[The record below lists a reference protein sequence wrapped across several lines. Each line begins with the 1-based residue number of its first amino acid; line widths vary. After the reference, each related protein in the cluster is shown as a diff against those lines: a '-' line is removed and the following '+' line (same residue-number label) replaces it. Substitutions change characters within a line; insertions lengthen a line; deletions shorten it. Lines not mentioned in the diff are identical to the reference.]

1 MLLPHHNPPFANV
14 EVRRPSYA
22 RIMSAD
28 FGKRLQ
34 EVRKRRGLTQRQLAS
49 ESGVS
54 LSLIRKLEQGERA
67 DTRLETARRL
77 AQTLRVPTTSLMAD
91 REEERQTA
99 PGAGDRWKA
108 VRRAL
113 VAPVRADGV
122 SEEPTVTGVQE
133 ALESALPLFSGDRFA
148 ELSVILPSLLRDADL
163 IAESGPEG
171 RAVRVRLS
179 QLTGWLLTQT
189 RQFEAADV
197 ALSRSLE
204 ESSDRLQAAATV
216 STQCWL
222 LLRRGR
228 LAEARE
234 LATRWAD
241 EVEPRISRA
250 TPAEL
255 SAWGW
260 LLLRASAAAIRD
272 NRPGEA
278 DDALRYANSAAVAMG
293 REFAPRNDFLQAFGP
308 VTVTLKRAENAMIV
322 DKPDLVLKLSARIPT
337 GGMRPTSN
345 NRNRHLLDVAEAHAR
360 SRDYVKTVEVL
371 QRIRADAPQW
381 LPNQRYARDI
391 FGRVIARRRTL
402 TTDMRELADAIG
414 VPV

>member
-1 MLLPHHNPPFANV
+1 
-14 EVRRPSYA
+14 
-22 RIMSAD
+22 MSANL
-28 FGKRLQ
+28 GKRLQ
-34 EVRKRRGLTQRQLAS
+34 VVRKRRGMTQRQLAD

-54 LSLIRKLEQGERA
+54 LSLVRKLEQGERA

-77 AQTLRVPTTSLMAD
+77 AQALRVPTTKLIAD
-91 REEERQTA
+91 HVDE
-99 PGAGDRWKA
+99 PGAASGVDDPWNG

-113 VAPVRADGV
+113 VAPVRTGEGPA
-122 SEEPTVTGVQE
+122 EEPTVDGVRD
-133 ALESALPLFSGDRFA
+133 AVESALPLFSGDRCA
-148 ELSVILPSLLRDADL
+148 ELSEILPPLLRDADL
-163 IAESGPEG
+163 VAEQGPAG

-179 QLTGWLLTQT
+179 HLTGWLLTQT
-189 RQFEAADV
+189 RQFESADI

-222 LLRRGR
+222 LLRLGR

-234 LATRWAD
+234 LAIRWAD

-278 DDALRYANSAAVAMG
+278 EEALRYAHSAAVAMG
-293 REFAPRNDFLQAFGP
+293 REFAPRDDFLQAYGP
-308 VTVTLKRAENAMIV
+308 VTVALKRAENAMIA

-360 SRDYVKTVEVL
+360 ARDYTSTVEVL
-371 QRIRADAPQW
+371 QRIHTDAPQW

-391 FGRVIARRRTL
+391 FGRVIGRRRQRASL
-402 TTDMRELADAIG
+402 FSW
-414 VPV
+414 PVAAVLSDHG

>member
-1 MLLPHHNPPFANV
+1 MSANV
-14 EVRRPSYA
+14 
-22 RIMSAD
+22 
-28 FGKRLQ
+28 GKRLQ
-34 EVRKRRGLTQRQLAS
+34 EVRKRRGMTQRQLAS
-49 ESGVS
+49 ASGVS

-67 DTRLETARRL
+67 DTRLETARQL
-77 AQTLRVPTTSLMAD
+77 AQALRIPTTTLIAEHQDEPETASGAD
-91 REEERQTA
+91 DHWE
-99 PGAGDRWKA
+99 P
-108 VRRAL
+108 VRRTL
-113 VAPVRADGV
+113 MAPVRVDGV
-122 SEEPTVTGVQE
+122 AEEPTVHGVRE

-148 ELSVILPSLLRDADL
+148 ELSVILPPLLRDADL
-163 IAESGPEG
+163 IAENCPEG

-189 RQFEAADV
+189 RQFDAADV

-234 LATRWAD
+234 LAMRWAD

-272 NRPGEA
+272 NRPGDAE
-278 DDALRYANSAAVAMG
+278 DALRYANSAAVAMG
-293 REFAPRNDFLQAFGP
+293 REFAPRDDFLQAFGP
-308 VTVTLKRAENAMIV
+308 VTVALKRAENAVIV

-345 NRNRHLLDVAEAHAR
+345 NRNRHLLDVAEAYAR
-360 SRDYVKTVEVL
+360 SRDYAKTVEIL
-371 QRIRADAPQW
+371 RGIRADAPQW
-381 LPNQRYARDI
+381 LPHQRYARDI
-391 FGRVIARRRTL
+391 FGRVIAHRRTL
-402 TTDMRELADAIG
+402 TSEMRELADAIG

>member
-1 MLLPHHNPPFANV
+1 
-14 EVRRPSYA
+14 
-22 RIMSAD
+22 MSAEI
-28 FGKRLQ
+28 GRRLQ
-34 EVRKRRGLTQRQLAS
+34 EVRKRRGMTQRQLAS

-54 LSLIRKLEQGERA
+54 LSLIRKLEQGERV

-77 AQTLRVPTTSLMAD
+77 AHTLRVPTTNLLAGQED
-91 REEERQTA
+91 EGEAA
-99 PGAGDRWKA
+99 PGAPDRWEA

-113 VAPVRADGV
+113 VAPVRTDELG
-122 SEEPTVTGVQE
+122 EEPTVGGVRE
-133 ALESALPLFSGDRFA
+133 AVESALPLFSGDRFA
-148 ELSVILPSLLRDADL
+148 ELSVILPPLLRDADL
-163 IAESGPEG
+163 IADSGTEG

-197 ALSRSLE
+197 ALTRSLDDA
-204 ESSDRLQAAATV
+204 SDRLQAAATV
-216 STQCWL
+216 NTQCWL

-228 LAEARE
+228 LAEARQ

-278 DDALRYANSAAVAMG
+278 EEALRYANSAAVAMG
-293 REFAPRNDFLQAFGP
+293 HEFAPHDDFLQAFGP
-308 VTVTLKRAENAMIV
+308 VTVSLKRAENALIV

-360 SRDYVKTVEVL
+360 SRDYTKTVEVL
-371 QRIRADAPQW
+371 QGIRADAPQW

-391 FGRVIARRRTL
+391 FSRVIGRRRTL
-402 TTDMRELADAIG
+402 TPEMRSLADAIG
-414 VPV
+414 VPL

>member
-1 MLLPHHNPPFANV
+1 
-14 EVRRPSYA
+14 
-22 RIMSAD
+22 MSANI
-28 FGKRLQ
+28 GKRLQ
-34 EVRKRRGLTQRQLAS
+34 DVRKRRGLTQGQLAS

-77 AQTLRVPTTSLMAD
+77 AQVLRVPTTILMAEHED
-91 REEERQTA
+91 EPEVA
-99 PGAGDRWKA
+99 PSTGDRWEA
-108 VRRAL
+108 VRRSL
-113 VAPVRADGV
+113 VAPIRADGV
-122 SEEPTVTGVQE
+122 AEEPTVRGVQD

-148 ELSVILPSLLRDADL
+148 ELSVILPPLLRDADI

-189 RQFEAADV
+189 RQFEAADI

-250 TPAEL
+250 TPTEL

-272 NRPGEA
+272 NRAGEA
-278 DDALRYANSAAVAMG
+278 EEALRYANSAAVALG
-293 REFAPRNDFLQAFGP
+293 REFAPRDDFLQAFGP
-308 VTVTLKRAENAMIV
+308 VTVALKRAENAMII

-337 GGMRPTSN
+337 NGMRPTSN

-360 SRDYVKTVEVL
+360 SRDYAKSVEVL
-371 QRIRADAPQW
+371 QGIRADAPQW

-402 TTDMRELADAIG
+402 TPEMRELADAIG

>member
-1 MLLPHHNPPFANV
+1 
-14 EVRRPSYA
+14 
-22 RIMSAD
+22 MSAD
-28 FGKRLQ
+28 IGKRLQ
-34 EVRKRRGLTQRQLAS
+34 DVRKRRGMTQRQLAS
-49 ESGVS
+49 ESSVS
-54 LSLIRKLEQGERA
+54 LSLIRKLEQGERS

-77 AQTLRVPTTSLMAD
+77 AQALRVPTTNLIAD
-91 REEERQTA
+91 HEDDPETP
-99 PGAGDRWKA
+99 PGADDRWEA

-113 VAPVRADGV
+113 VAPVRANG
-122 SEEPTVTGVQE
+122 STEEPTVGGVRD

-148 ELSVILPSLLRDADL
+148 ELSVILPPLLRDADL

-189 RQFEAADV
+189 RQFEAADI

-228 LAEARE
+228 LSEARE

-272 NRPGEA
+272 NRSGEA
-278 DDALRYANSAAVAMG
+278 EDALRYANSAAVAMG
-293 REFAPRNDFLQAFGP
+293 REFAPRDDFLQAFGP
-308 VTVTLKRAENAMIV
+308 VTVALKRAENAMIV
-322 DKPDLVLKLSARIPT
+322 DKPDLVLKLSKRIPT
-337 GGMRPTSN
+337 SGMRPTSN

-360 SRDYVKTVEVL
+360 SRDYAKTVEVL
-371 QRIRADAPQW
+371 QGIRADAPQW

-402 TTDMRELADAIG
+402 TQEMRDLADAIG

>member
-1 MLLPHHNPPFANV
+1 M
-14 EVRRPSYA
+14 
-22 RIMSAD
+22 
-28 FGKRLQ
+28 
-34 EVRKRRGLTQRQLAS
+34 
-49 ESGVS
+49 
-54 LSLIRKLEQGERA
+54 
-67 DTRLETARRL
+67 ETARRL
-77 AQTLRVPTTSLMAD
+77 ARALRVPTTNLMAEHED
-91 REEERQTA
+91 EPAAAR
-99 PGAGDRWKA
+99 GADDRWEA

-122 SEEPTVTGVQE
+122 AEEPTVDGVRD
-133 ALESALPLFSGDRFA
+133 AMESALPLFSGDRFA
-148 ELSVILPSLLRDADL
+148 ELSVILPPLLRDADL

-179 QLTGWLLTQT
+179 QLTGWLLTQM
-189 RQFEAADV
+189 RQFEAADI

-204 ESSDRLQAAATV
+204 DSTDRLQAAATV

-250 TPAEL
+250 IPAEL

-272 NRPGEA
+272 NRTGEA
-278 DDALRYANSAAVAMG
+278 EDALRYANSAAVAMG
-293 REFAPRNDFLQAFGP
+293 REFAPRDDFLQAFGP
-308 VTVTLKRAENAMIV
+308 VTVALKRAENAMIV
-322 DKPDLVLKLSARIPT
+322 DRPDLVLKLSARIPT
-337 GGMRPTSN
+337 TGMRPTSN

-360 SRDYVKTVEVL
+360 SRDYAKTVEVL
-371 QRIRADAPQW
+371 QGIRADAPQW

-391 FGRVIARRRTL
+391 FSRVIERRRTL
-402 TTDMRELADAIG
+402 TPEMRDLADALG
-414 VPV
+414 MPA

>member
-1 MLLPHHNPPFANV
+1 
-14 EVRRPSYA
+14 
-22 RIMSAD
+22 MSAD
-28 FGKRLQ
+28 IGRRLQ
-34 EVRKRRGLTQRQLAS
+34 EVRRRRGMTQRQLAS
-49 ESGVS
+49 ESGVP

-67 DTRLETARRL
+67 DTRLETARQL
-77 AQTLRVPTTSLMAD
+77 AQALRVPTTNLLAGHED
-91 REEERQTA
+91 EPEAA
-99 PGAGDRWKA
+99 PGADDRWEA

-113 VAPVRADGV
+113 TAPVRADGV
-122 SEEPTVTGVQE
+122 TEEPTVDGVQD

-148 ELSVILPSLLRDADL
+148 ELSVILPPLLRDADL
-163 IAESGPEG
+163 IAETGPEG

-216 STQCWL
+216 NTQCWL

-260 LLLRASAAAIRD
+260 LLLRSSAAAIRD

-293 REFAPRNDFLQAFGP
+293 REFAPRDDFLQAFGP
-308 VTVTLKRAENAMIV
+308 VTVALKRAENAMIV

-360 SRDYVKTVEVL
+360 SRDYAKTVEVL
-371 QRIRADAPQW
+371 QGIRADAPQW

-391 FGRVIARRRTL
+391 FGRVIGRRRTL
-402 TTDMRELADAIG
+402 TPEMRSLADAIG
-414 VPV
+414 VPL

>member
-1 MLLPHHNPPFANV
+1 
-14 EVRRPSYA
+14 
-22 RIMSAD
+22 MSANI
-28 FGKRLQ
+28 GKRLQ
-34 EVRKRRGLTQRQLAS
+34 DVRKRRGMTQRQLAS

-54 LSLIRKLEQGERA
+54 VSLIRKLEQGERA

-77 AQTLRVPTTSLMAD
+77 AQVLRVPTTILMGEHED
-91 REEERQTA
+91 ESEVA
-99 PGAGDRWKA
+99 PSTGDRWEA
-108 VRRAL
+108 VRRSL
-113 VAPVRADGV
+113 VAPIRVDGV
-122 SEEPTVTGVQE
+122 AEEPTVRGVQE

-148 ELSVILPSLLRDADL
+148 ELSVILPPLLRDADI

-189 RQFEAADV
+189 RQFEAADI

-272 NRPGEA
+272 NRAGEA
-278 DDALRYANSAAVAMG
+278 EEALRYANSAAVALG
-293 REFAPRNDFLQAFGP
+293 REFAPRDDFLQAFGP
-308 VTVTLKRAENAMIV
+308 VTVALKRAENAMIV
-322 DKPDLVLKLSARIPT
+322 DRPDLVLKLSKRIPT
-337 GGMRPTSN
+337 SGMRPTSN

-360 SRDYVKTVEVL
+360 SRDYAKSVEVL
-371 QRIRADAPQW
+371 QGIRADAPQW

-402 TTDMRELADAIG
+402 TPEMRELADAIG

>member
-1 MLLPHHNPPFANV
+1 MHMQWWP
-14 EVRRPSYA
+14 YA

-28 FGKRLQ
+28 IGKRLQ
-34 EVRKRRGLTQRQLAS
+34 DVRKRRGMAQRQLATA
-49 ESGVS
+49 SGVS

-67 DTRLETARRL
+67 DTRLEPARRL
-77 AQTLRVPTTSLMAD
+77 AKVLRVSTTNLIAD
-91 REEERQTA
+91 HEEEPDTA
-99 PGAGDRWKA
+99 PGADDRWEA

-113 VAPVRADGV
+113 MAPVRADGAT
-122 SEEPTVTGVQE
+122 EEPTLGGVRD

-148 ELSVILPSLLRDADL
+148 ELSVILPPLLRDADL

-189 RQFEAADV
+189 RQFETADT

-228 LAEARE
+228 LAAAQEP
-234 LATRWAD
+234 ATQWAD

-260 LLLRASAAAIRD
+260 LLLWASAAAIRD

-278 DDALRYANSAAVAMG
+278 EDALRYANSAAVAMG
-293 REFAPRNDFLQAFGP
+293 RGFAPRDDFLQAFGP
-308 VTVTLKRAENAMIV
+308 VTVALKRTENAMIV
-322 DKPDLVLKLSARIPT
+322 DKPDLVLKLSKRIPT
-337 GGMRPTSN
+337 SGMRPTSN
-345 NRNRHLLDVAEAHAR
+345 NRNRLGRGRGACPLARLRQDGGGLAAHSRGR
-360 SRDYVKTVEVL
+360 SP
-371 QRIRADAPQW
+371 AA
-381 LPNQRYARDI
+381 A
-391 FGRVIARRRTL
+391 
-402 TTDMRELADAIG
+402 
-414 VPV
+414 

>member
-1 MLLPHHNPPFANV
+1 
-14 EVRRPSYA
+14 
-22 RIMSAD
+22 MSAD
-28 FGKRLQ
+28 IGKRLQ
-34 EVRKRRGLTQRQLAS
+34 EVRKRRGMTQRQLAS

-67 DTRLETARRL
+67 DTRLETVRRL
-77 AQTLRVPTTSLMAD
+77 ALALRVPTTYLIAGH
-91 REEERQTA
+91 EEERQAA
-99 PGAGDRWKA
+99 PGADDRWEA

-113 VAPVRADGV
+113 VAPVRAEGLA
-122 SEEPTVTGVQE
+122 EEPTVDGVRD
-133 ALESALPLFSGDRFA
+133 AVESALPLFSGDRFA
-148 ELSVILPSLLRDADL
+148 ELSVILPPLLRDADL
-163 IAESGPEG
+163 VAEHGPEG

-189 RQFEAADV
+189 RQFEAADT

-216 STQCWL
+216 NTQCWL

-260 LLLRASAAAIRD
+260 LLLRSSAAAIRD

-278 DDALRYANSAAVAMG
+278 EDALRYANSAAVAMG
-293 REFAPRNDFLQAFGP
+293 REFAPRDDFLQAFGP
-308 VTVTLKRAENAMIV
+308 VTVALKRAENAMIV

-345 NRNRHLLDVAEAHAR
+345 NRNRHLLDVAEAHVR
-360 SRDYVKTVEVL
+360 SRDYAKTVEVL
-371 QRIRADAPQW
+371 QGIRADAPQW

-402 TTDMRELADAIG
+402 TPEMRSLADAIG
-414 VPV
+414 VPL

>member
-1 MLLPHHNPPFANV
+1 
-14 EVRRPSYA
+14 
-22 RIMSAD
+22 MSANL
-28 FGKRLQ
+28 GKRLQ
-34 EVRKRRGLTQRQLAS
+34 EVRKRRGMTQRQLAS

-77 AQTLRVPTTSLMAD
+77 ARTLRVPTTSLITEHRD
-91 REEERQTA
+91 EPEETA
-99 PGAGDRWKA
+99 PGSAERWEA

-113 VAPVRADGV
+113 VAPVHADGMGD
-122 SEEPTVTGVQE
+122 EPTVAGVRE
-133 ALESALPLFSGDRFA
+133 ALEAALPLFSGDRFA
-148 ELSVILPSLLRDADL
+148 ELSVILPLLLRDADL
-163 IAESGPEG
+163 VADSGNEG
-171 RAVRVRLS
+171 RAIRVRLA

-189 RQFEAADV
+189 RQFEAADI
-197 ALSRSLE
+197 ALARSLDDA
-204 ESSDRLQAAATV
+204 SDRLQAAATV

-234 LATRWAD
+234 LSTRWAD
-241 EVEPRISRA
+241 EIEPRISRA

-260 LLLRASAAAIRD
+260 LLLRSSAAAIRD

-278 DDALRYANSAAVAMG
+278 EDSLRYANSAAVAMG
-293 REFAPRNDFLQAFGP
+293 REFAPRDDFLQAFGP
-308 VTVTLKRAENAMIV
+308 VTVALKRAENAMVV

-360 SRDYVKTVEVL
+360 SRDYAQTVEVL
-371 QRIRADAPQW
+371 QGIRADAPQW

-402 TTDMRELADAIG
+402 TPEMRSLADAIG
-414 VPV
+414 VAL

>member
-1 MLLPHHNPPFANV
+1 
-14 EVRRPSYA
+14 
-22 RIMSAD
+22 MSAD
-28 FGKRLQ
+28 IGKRLQ
-34 EVRKRRGLTQRQLAS
+34 EVRKRRGVTQRQLAS

-77 AQTLRVPTTSLMAD
+77 ARALRVPTTNLIAD
-91 REEERQTA
+91 HEDDPESA
-99 PGAGDRWKA
+99 PGADDRWKA

-113 VAPVRADGV
+113 VAPVRANGATD
-122 SEEPTVTGVQE
+122 EPTVDGVRN
-133 ALESALPLFSGDRFA
+133 ALESALPLFSADRFA
-148 ELSVILPSLLRDADL
+148 ELSVILPPLLRDADL

-189 RQFEAADV
+189 RQFEAADI

-241 EVEPRISRA
+241 DVEPRISRA

-293 REFAPRNDFLQAFGP
+293 REFAPRDDFLQAFGP
-308 VTVTLKRAENAMIV
+308 VTVALKRAENAMIV
-322 DKPDLVLKLSARIPT
+322 DKPDLVLKLSKRIPT
-337 GGMRPTSN
+337 NGMRPTSN

-360 SRDYVKTVEVL
+360 SHNYAKTVEVL
-371 QRIRADAPQW
+371 QGIRADAPQW

-402 TTDMRELADAIG
+402 TQEMRDLADAIG

>member
-1 MLLPHHNPPFANV
+1 MN
-14 EVRRPSYA
+14 
-22 RIMSAD
+22 AD
-28 FGKRLQ
+28 IGERLK
-34 EVRKRRGLTQRQLAS
+34 EVRKRRGMTQRQLAS

-77 AQTLRVPTTSLMAD
+77 AQALRVPTTNLIAD
-91 REEERQTA
+91 HEDERAAA
-99 PGAGDRWKA
+99 PGADDRWDA

-113 VAPVRADGV
+113 VAPVRQDGPA
-122 SEEPTVTGVQE
+122 EEPTANGVRE
-133 ALESALPLFSGDRFA
+133 ALEAALPLFSSDRFA
-148 ELSVILPSLLRDADL
+148 ELSVILPPLLRDADL
-163 IAESGPEG
+163 VADSGAEG

-189 RQFEAADV
+189 RQFEAADI
-197 ALSRSLE
+197 ALSRSLD
-204 ESSDRLQAAATV
+204 ESSDRLEAAATV

-234 LATRWAD
+234 LAARWAD

-260 LLLRASAAAIRD
+260 LLLRSSAAAIRD

-278 DDALRYANSAAVAMG
+278 EETLRYANSAAVAMG
-293 REFAPRNDFLQAFGP
+293 REYAPRNDFLQAFGP
-308 VTVTLKRAENAMIV
+308 VTVALKRAENAMIV

-360 SRDYVKTVEVL
+360 SRDYARTVEIL
-371 QRIRADAPQW
+371 QGIRADAPQW

-391 FGRVIARRRTL
+391 FGRVVARRRTL
-402 TTDMRELADAIG
+402 TSEMRDLADAIG
-414 VPV
+414 MPL

>member
-1 MLLPHHNPPFANV
+1 
-14 EVRRPSYA
+14 
-22 RIMSAD
+22 MSANL
-28 FGKRLQ
+28 GKRLQ
-34 EVRKRRGLTQRQLAS
+34 EVRKRRGMTQRQLAS

-54 LSLIRKLEQGERA
+54 LSLIRKLEQGERV

-77 AQTLRVPTTSLMAD
+77 AQTLRVPTTSLIAEHQD
-91 REEERQTA
+91 EPEEAA
-99 PGAGDRWKA
+99 PGTGDRWEG

-113 VAPVRADGV
+113 AAPVHPDGMGD
-122 SEEPTVTGVQE
+122 EPTVAGVHE
-133 ALESALPLFSGDRFA
+133 ALEAALPLFSGDRFA
-148 ELSVILPSLLRDADL
+148 ELSVILPPLLRDADL
-163 IAESGPEG
+163 VADSGNEG
-171 RAVRVRLS
+171 RAVRVRLA

-189 RQFEAADV
+189 RQFEAADI
-197 ALSRSLE
+197 ALTRSLNDA
-204 ESSDRLQAAATV
+204 SDRLQAAATV

-234 LATRWAD
+234 LSTRWAD

-260 LLLRASAAAIRD
+260 LLLRTSAAAIRD

-293 REFAPRNDFLQAFGP
+293 REFAPRDDFLQAFGP
-308 VTVTLKRAENAMIV
+308 VTVALKRAENAMVV
-322 DKPDLVLKLSARIPT
+322 DRPDLVLKLSARIPT

-360 SRDYVKTVEVL
+360 SRDYAQTVEVL
-371 QRIRADAPQW
+371 QGIRADAPQW

-391 FGRVIARRRTL
+391 FSRVIARRRTL
-402 TTDMRELADAIG
+402 TPEMRSLADAIG
-414 VPV
+414 VAL

>member
-1 MLLPHHNPPFANV
+1 
-14 EVRRPSYA
+14 
-22 RIMSAD
+22 MSAD
-28 FGKRLQ
+28 IGKRLQ

-91 REEERQTA
+91 HEEERQTA
-99 PGAGDRWKA
+99 PGADDRWKA

-122 SEEPTVTGVQE
+122 AEEPTVTGVQE
-133 ALESALPLFSGDRFA
+133 ALEQALPLFSGDRFA
-148 ELSVILPSLLRDADL
+148 ELSVILPPLLRDADL

-278 DDALRYANSAAVAMG
+278 EDALRYANSAAVAMG
-293 REFAPRNDFLQAFGP
+293 REFAPRDDFLQAFGP

>member
-1 MLLPHHNPPFANV
+1 MTAN
-14 EVRRPSYA
+14 
-22 RIMSAD
+22 I
-28 FGKRLQ
+28 GKRLQ
-34 EVRKRRGLTQRQLAS
+34 EVRKRRGMSQRQLAS

-67 DTRLETARRL
+67 DTRMETARQL
-77 AQTLRVPTTSLMAD
+77 AQTLRVPTTSLIAEHV
-91 REEERQTA
+91 EEDAAETA
-99 PGAGDRWKA
+99 GTGDRWGA
-108 VRRAL
+108 LRRAL
-113 VAPVRADGV
+113 VAPVRTDQL
-122 SEEPTVTGVQE
+122 SEEPTVDGVRE
-133 ALESALPLFSGDRFA
+133 AVESALPLFSGDRFA
-148 ELSVILPSLLRDADL
+148 ELSVILPPLLRDADL
-163 IAESGPEG
+163 IADTGPEG

-189 RQFEAADV
+189 RQFQAADI
-197 ALSRSLE
+197 ALTRSLE
-204 ESSDRLQAAATV
+204 DASDRLQAAATV
-216 STQCWL
+216 NTQCWL

-278 DDALRYANSAAVAMG
+278 EDTLRYANSAAVAMG
-293 REFAPRNDFLQAFGP
+293 REFAPRDDFLQAFGP
-308 VTVTLKRAENAMIV
+308 VTVALKRAENAMIV

-337 GGMRPTSN
+337 VGMRPTSN

-360 SRDYVKTVEVL
+360 SHNYAKTVEVL
-371 QRIRADAPQW
+371 QGISADAPQW

-391 FGRVIARRRTL
+391 FSRVIARRRTL
-402 TTDMRELADAIG
+402 TPEMRSLADAIG
-414 VPV
+414 VPL

>member
-1 MLLPHHNPPFANV
+1 
-14 EVRRPSYA
+14 
-22 RIMSAD
+22 MSAD
-28 FGKRLQ
+28 IGKRLQ
-34 EVRKRRGLTQRQLAS
+34 GVRKRRGLTQRQLAS

-67 DTRLETARRL
+67 DTRLETARHL
-77 AQTLRVPTTSLMAD
+77 AQVLRVPTTSLIAD
-91 REEERQTA
+91 HEDEREAA
-99 PGAGDRWKA
+99 PGADDCWEG

-113 VAPVRADGV
+113 VAPVRADGPT
-122 SEEPTVTGVQE
+122 EEPTVGGVRD

-148 ELSVILPSLLRDADL
+148 ELSVILPPLLRDADL
-163 IAESGPEG
+163 IAESSPDG

-189 RQFEAADV
+189 RQFQAADI

-216 STQCWL
+216 STRCWL

-241 EVEPRISRA
+241 DVEPRISRA
-250 TPAEL
+250 TPVEL

-278 DDALRYANSAAVAMG
+278 EDALRYANSAAVAMG
-293 REFAPRNDFLQAFGP
+293 REFAPRDDFLQAFGP
-308 VTVTLKRAENAMIV
+308 VTVALKRAENAMIV
-322 DKPDLVLKLSARIPT
+322 DKPDLVLKLSKRIPT
-337 GGMRPTSN
+337 SGMRPTSN

-360 SRDYVKTVEVL
+360 SRDYAKAVEVL
-371 QRIRADAPQW
+371 QGIRADAPQW

-402 TTDMRELADAIG
+402 TPEMRDLADAIG

>member
-1 MLLPHHNPPFANV
+1 
-14 EVRRPSYA
+14 
-22 RIMSAD
+22 MSAD
-28 FGKRLQ
+28 IGKRLQ
-34 EVRKRRGLTQRQLAS
+34 GVRKRRGLTQRQLAS

-67 DTRLETARRL
+67 DTRLETARQL
-77 AQTLRVPTTSLMAD
+77 AQALRVPTTSLIAEH
-91 REEERQTA
+91 EEERLAA
-99 PGAGDRWKA
+99 PGADDRWEA

-122 SEEPTVTGVQE
+122 AEEPTVGGVRE
-133 ALESALPLFSGDRFA
+133 VLESALPLFSGDRFA
-148 ELSVILPSLLRDADL
+148 ELSVILPPLLRDADL
-163 IAESGPEG
+163 VAENGAEG
-171 RAVRVRLS
+171 RELRVRLS

-189 RQFEAADV
+189 RQFESADV

-216 STQCWL
+216 NTQCWL

-278 DDALRYANSAAVAMG
+278 EDALRYANSAAVAIG
-293 REFAPRNDFLQAFGP
+293 REFAPRDDFLQAFGP

-371 QRIRADAPQW
+371 QRIRVDAPQW

-391 FGRVIARRRTL
+391 FGRVIARRRAL
-402 TTDMRELADAIG
+402 TPDMRELADAIG